1 MASPAERLESSLRP
15 LRKLRRRG
23 VVAIRST
30 DLSRTHRERLL
41 RNGCLREVLKGWY
54 FATGPEAGMVADA
67 TWHDCYWRFCAG
79 YLNRLRK
86 SGWCLSPE
94 QSIFL
99 HTGNWLIPAQLRVR
113 AAKARNNVTKLP
125 NGLSLLE
132 MRLSLPGKEHAV
144 VVSGGLRLFS
154 VSAALVGC
162 GGRVFRE
169 RPVDLRL
176 ALGLVED
183 LSAIRGLLLET
194 GRSTVAGRLA
204 GAFRSIGRE
213 DFADA
218 ILETMRDAGYDTR
231 ETDPFA
237 CAAPVEAPPSKP
249 SIPPGPAQLAARRIR
264 LMWYVMRPAVI
275 ESFPVSIPGKVDAA
289 TCLRHVDD
297 LGVADAWH
305 SLAAAQAT
313 QAAQV
318 SVKTLEL
325 ARSQAAEQAANT
337 AGEADRAMLL
347 ARGQWR
353 AFLAARA
360 SLEQILAGAD
370 AAAVIGADLEKW
382 QREMFAPLVD
392 AGLRAAAETFGQ
404 REGGARVRGR
414 FIPMEGPAV
423 AGAMRTLFR
432 LLWDENHPSARAVLA
447 HFFLQYIQPCKAGN
461 ERLARLL
468 MSVLLA
474 AAGLPW
480 TIIPAEQIATH
491 REAIQTA
498 RIEEDIT
505 PLAKQINAL
514 TQMLHLSAI
523 QGMR

>member
-23 VVAIRST
+23 IVAIRST

-54 FATGPEAGMVADA
+54 FATGPEAGMVADT

-94 QSIFL
+94 QSIAL
-99 HTGNWLIPAQLRVR
+99 HTGNWLIPKQLRVR

-144 VVSGGLRLFS
+144 VVCGGLRLFS
-154 VSAALVGC
+154 VSAGLVAC

-204 GAFRSIGRE
+204 GAFRNIGRE

-218 ILETMRDAGYDTR
+218 IMGTMRGAGYDTR

-249 SIPPGPAQLAARRIR
+249 SIPSGPAQLAARRIR
-264 LMWYVMRPAVI
+264 LMWHVMRPAVI

-289 TCLRHVDD
+289 ACLRHVDD

-305 SLAAAQAT
+305 SLAAEAV
-313 QAAQV
+313 QV
-318 SVKTLEL
+318 SAKTLEL
-325 ARSQAAEQAANT
+325 ARSPAALQNAPA
-337 AGEADRAMLL
+337 AGEAGRAALL

-360 SLEQILAGAD
+360 SLEQILGGAD
-370 AAAVIGADLEKW
+370 AAAVIRADLEKW
-382 QREMFAPLVD
+382 QREMFTPLVD

-432 LLWDENHPSARAVLA
+432 LLRDENHPSARAVLA

-480 TIIPAEQIATH
+480 TILPAEQIATH

-505 PLAKQINAL
+505 PLAKQLNSL